1 MGNHKHTF
9 GGRCKRALTHLTTT
23 AAAGRRAFPE
33 DSLKQIEHQ
42 IAQGEQCH
50 RAEVR
55 LIVEA
60 ALDMDA
66 IFSDTS
72 NRQRALELFAQYRI
86 WDTEE
91 NCGVLIYV
99 NLAEHAVDIVADRNV
114 GRRVEAPE
122 WHKICKIMTQGFANG
137 KFHESTLAAI
147 EALNTLLQQHF
158 PGTSTAPNQLP
169 DSAIML

>member
-9 GGRCKRALTHLTTT
+9 TGRCKRALTHLTTT
-23 AAAGRRAFPE
+23 TAAGRRAFPE
-33 DSLKQIEHQ
+33 TSLKQIEHQ
-42 IAQGEQCH
+42 IAQGERVH
-50 RAEVR
+50 RAEIR

-72 NRQRALELFAQYRI
+72 NRQRALELFTRYRI

-99 NLAEHAVDIVADRNV
+99 NLAEHAVEIIADRNV
-114 GRRVEAPE
+114 GRRIGAPE
-122 WHKICKIMTQGFANG
+122 WHRICMTMTQGFASG

-147 EALNTLLQQHF
+147 EALNALLQQYF
-158 PGTSTAPNQLP
+158 PGPPAAPNQLP